1 MIPDGIYEEP
11 SGTIRMMVD
20 NANGVI
26 SSWMMGKMAA
36 IYKYSIENGVISMS
50 SIKDGV
56 KLFDYIT
63 IYSNPPGFHLKAD
76 NVTFSYVSPLE

>member
-1 MIPDGIYEEP
+1 MIPDGIYQEP
-11 SGTIRMMVD
+11 SGIMRMMVD

-36 IYKYSIENGVISMS
+36 IYKYSIENGVIKMS

-56 KLFDYIT
+56 ELFDYIT
-63 IYSNPPGFHLKAD
+63 IYSNPSRFHLKCD
-76 NVTFSYVSPLE
+76 NVTFTYASPIE